1 MRVLNVGFCFVA
13 GVQVM
18 VIGVDHTEMVMIVMV
33 CIQTSPYKHVAF
45 PSVHRRPATRVYL
58 ELPDE
63 HHCLDDASPFL

>member
-1 MRVLNVGFCFVA
+1 
-13 GVQVM
+13 M
-18 VIGVDHTEMVMIVMV
+18 VIGVDHTETVMIVMV

-63 HHCLDDASPFL
+63 HQ